1 MKKILLLF
9 VSLLLVSVTTSAEN
23 TMVQFTFASASDESG
38 TYTGTLHSGA
48 QLRSYGDTHVLDLG
62 TANGYFQLDEA
73 LGSFVNSFAGPF
85 TIAVNLYVPADA
97 DLTADGNYVWYFSNS
112 PTTGYMYYRATTN
125 NRFAISA
132 TDESEENFIE
142 NTTSALQKGKWNS
155 IIYVQY
161 SATRGYLYINGK
173 SVNKIQKILPNSLN
187 SLIKNYLGRGGS
199 DMDAYLRGAMLNDF
213 RIYNYRLVA
222 VSTLA
227 ESTTRLNAIADS
239 LALRKRMEDYSPG
252 NLTNLKEDVTLPARD
267 AGLYLTWE
275 TSDPNV
281 ITSSG
286 HITRPASGKPVATAR
301 LNLHISTYFN
311 FQELTHDKY
320 FDVTVLPDVSDE
332 EAVAYDAENLPL
344 KAHLNNVYSDVAL
357 PTVGTEGSVIFW
369 KSSDPEYM
377 TDEGRVLKQPE
388 GSKHHLTLTATIMKG
403 SAKEVRNFD
412 VYIHERENYENYLFV
427 YFPSN
432 ADENLYYAISKD
444 GYNYTPI
451 NRGNAF
457 LKADTTTIMG
467 GLRDPHILRGED
479 GNFYMAVTDM
489 MSSKGWDSNRGIVL
503 MKSPDLIHWSH
514 STVHFP
520 TRFEGTTFAHVD
532 RVWAPETIYDP
543 DAGKYMVYFSIRTT
557 DGTASYDKDYY
568 CYANEDFTDLEGLP
582 EYFYDR
588 GDATIDMDIVY
599 NESDGLY
606 HGFYKTEGQGG
617 ICKVTATR
625 LTPEPG
631 QPAGSQWKNP
641 SGTLQQTTERV
652 EGAGVFKLINQDN
665 WVLMYDCYDNK
676 HYQFCSS
683 TDLSTFTFVQN
694 TATTGAFTPRHG
706 TVIAIT
712 AEETEA
718 LLKVLPIGG
727 TQTAKIEGF
736 RSERIKQAGVT
747 INSTNVFLP
756 VDRNTDLT
764 AFDPQPYG
772 NVGTVISP
780 TGPQNF
786 TSGPVTYTLTNGSA
800 QSSWLVSV
808 SAEGN
813 PVLPDFHAD
822 PEVLFSNKTGRFYVY
837 PTTDGYEG
845 WGGYSFD
852 VFSSANLVDFTNE
865 GTILN
870 LQSGKDVAWSTGNAW
885 APCIE
890 EKWMNDKWRYFFYFS
905 GNNKNL
911 NKKTLGVA
919 FSDSPTG
926 PFKALATPIFTE
938 SQVNQMIDSD
948 VFTDPVS
955 GQTYFYYGNGNL
967 CYRLLGDDMVSV
979 VGSEYLI
986 TPNSGGGTNDD
997 YRYREGTYV
1006 FYRNG
1011 IYYFLWSVDDT
1022 GSTNYHVAYGT
1033 STSPTGPIHVASQP
1047 IVIIQDP
1054 DNYIYGTGHNSVVNV
1069 PGTDDW
1075 YIVYH
1080 RINRNYLSNGPGYH
1094 REVCID
1100 KMTFDADG
1108 KIQRV
1113 TPTREGIEPVRIEN
1127 VEELINGVQLTEVSD
1142 GKAALRVDYYTIDGK
1157 SLGGNAPTGRGIYIR
1172 RELLSNGRVRSM
1184 KIVR

>member
-1 MKKILLLF
+1 MKKTFLLF
-9 VSLLLVSVTTSAEN
+9 LSLLSVSLNALADN
-23 TMVQFTFASASDESG
+23 TMVQFSFATNADESG

-48 QLRSYGDTHVLDLG
+48 QLRAYGDTHVLDLG
-62 TANGYFQLDEA
+62 NSNGYFQLDEA
-73 LGSFVNSFAGPF
+73 LGSFVNAFEGPY
-85 TIAVNLYVPADA
+85 TISVNLYVPADA

-112 PTTGYMYYRATTN
+112 PTTGYMYYRATD

-132 TDESEENFIE
+132 SDASEQNVIE
-142 NTTSALQKGKWNS
+142 NANAQLQKGKWNN
-155 IIYVQY
+155 IVYVQ
-161 SATRGYLYINGK
+161 SSTSRGYLYINGTGA
-173 SVNKIQKILPNSLN
+173 NKLQRILPNALN
-187 SLIKNYLGRGGS
+187 SLVNNYLGRGGS
-199 DMDAYLRGAMLNDF
+199 DMDAYMRGAMLNDF
-213 RIYNYRLVA
+213 RIYNYKVTA
-222 VSTLA
+222 VSALNA
-227 ESTTRLNAIADS
+227 STTRLNEIADS
-239 LALRKRMEDYSPG
+239 LALRKRMEDYTPG
-252 NLTNLKEDVTLPARD
+252 NLTDLKEDVTLPARD
-267 AGLYLTWE
+267 GGLYLTWE
-275 TSDPNV
+275 TSDPSV
-281 ITSSG
+281 ITASG

-301 LNLHISTYFN
+301 LSVHISSYFN
-311 FQELTHDKY
+311 REELTHDKY
-320 FDVTVLPDVSDE
+320 FDVTVLPDISDA
-332 EAVAYDAENLPL
+332 EAVAYDAEHLPL
-344 KAHLNNVYSDVAL
+344 KAHLNNVYTDVSL
-357 PTVGTEGSVIFW
+357 PTVGTEGSVILW

-403 SAKEVRNFD
+403 ESKIVRDFD

-432 ADENLYYAISKD
+432 SDENLYYAISKD

-451 NRGNAF
+451 NYGNAF
-457 LKADTTTIMG
+457 LKADTTTVMG

-479 GNFYMAVTDM
+479 GWFYMAVTDM
-489 MSSKGWDSNRGIVL
+489 QCSKGWESNRGLVL
-503 MKSPDLIHWSH
+503 MKSRDLIHWSH

-520 TRFEGTTFAHVD
+520 DRFAGTTFANVT

-543 DAGKYMVYFSIRTT
+543 LAGKYMVYFSIRTT
-557 DGTASYDKDYY
+557 DATAVYDKDFY

-606 HGFYKTEGQGG
+606 HGFYKNEGQGG

-631 QPAGSQWKNP
+631 QPAGSQWQNP
-641 SGTLQQTTERV
+641 SSTLQQTTERV
-652 EGAGVFKLINQDN
+652 EGAGVFKLINQDS

-683 TDLSTFTFVQN
+683 SDLTTFTFVQN
-694 TATTGAFTPRHG
+694 TETTGAFTPRHG
-706 TVIAIT
+706 TVLAIT
-712 AEETEA
+712 AEETAA
-718 LLKVLPIGG
+718 LLEALPIGG

-736 RSERIKQAGVT
+736 RSERIKQRGVT
-747 INSTNVFLP
+747 ISSNTVFLP
-756 VDRNTDLT
+756 VDRQTDLS
-764 AFDPQPYG
+764 AFDPQVYG
-772 NVGTVISP
+772 NVGTVVSP
-780 TGPQNF
+780 TGPQDF
-786 TSGPVTYTLTNGSA
+786 TAGPVSYTLTNGTA
-800 QSSWLVSV
+800 QSSWLI
-808 SAEGN
+808 SAAVEGN

-822 PEVLFSNKTGRFYVY
+822 PEVLFSKKTGRFYVY

-852 VFSSANLVDFTNE
+852 VFSSPNLVDFTNE

-870 LQSGKDVAWSTGNAW
+870 LQTGADVAWSTGNAW

-890 EKWMNDKWRYFFYFS
+890 EKWMDGKWRYFFFFS
-905 GNNKNL
+905 GQNKNL
-911 NKKTLGVA
+911 GKKTLGVA
-919 FSDSPTG
+919 VADNPTG
-926 PFKALATPIFTE
+926 PFTAHSTPLFTE
-938 SQVNQMIDSD
+938 SQAGQMIDSD

-955 GQTYFYYGNGNL
+955 GQTYLYYGNGKL
-967 CYRLLGDDMVSV
+967 CYRLMGDDMTSV
-979 VGSEYLI
+979 VGSEYVI
-986 TPNSGGGTNDD
+986 TPNGGGGTNDD
-997 YRYREGTYV
+997 YRFREGAYV

-1011 IYYFLWSVDDT
+1011 LYYFLWSVDDT

-1033 STSPTGPIHVASQP
+1033 STSPTGPIQVASQP

-1054 DNYIYGTGHNSVVNV
+1054 DNEIYGTGHNSVVNV

-1080 RINRNYLSNGPGYH
+1080 RINKAYLGNGPGYH

-1108 KIQRV
+1108 KILRV
-1113 TPTREGIEPVRIEN
+1113 TPTHEGIEPVRIEN
-1127 VEELINGVQLTEVSD
+1127 VEQLINGVQLTEVAE
-1142 GKAALRVDYYTIDGK
+1142 GQPALRVDYFTIDGK
-1157 SLGGNAPTGRGIYIR
+1157 SLGTHAPTGRGLYIR
-1172 RELLSNGRVRSM
+1172 RELLPDGRVRSM